1 MKGHLE
7 IFEHRLKAVAKRLPG
22 VAEGGEDELFA
33 AFEAALGTEGIP
45 FYDVKCGSTLA
56 DYYQSQFVK
65 FVKKSTAN

>member
-7 IFEHRLKAVAKRLPG
+7 IFEHRLKAVAKKLPG
-22 VAEGGEDELFA
+22 VDQGQEDTLFA
-33 AFEAALGTEGIP
+33 AFEQALGSDDIP

-65 FVKKSTAN
+65 FVKKSTAK